1 QPIPYGLPP
10 HGPMVRRLCREP
22 WKKWA
27 RKGAIRSVRD
37 TRLDTAGNRG
47 FSGASTMPGADVWRR
62 SETSRGLEPDG
73 WLVRR
78 MGVDAT
84 GMKTRM
90 RLRWPSGGEVCRTEH
105 NGKKCQ
111 KLWKG
116 EVLPLDRSLLM
127 GDSSDA
133 SFQRVFIPIS
143 GLCSMKALYT
153 QRVRTLISSKAR
165 TSASMAIGLTT
176 PPPAPAPPPSGG
188 ARRSCP

>member
-1 QPIPYGLPP
+1 
-10 HGPMVRRLCREP
+10 MVRRLCREP
-22 WKKWA
+22 WKKWT
-27 RKGAIRSVRD
+27 RQGAIRAVRD

-127 GDSSDA
+127 GDFSVVLLRSDCVPFSEKNHMKVLKNQCIWTMLCPSERLA
-133 SFQRVFIPIS
+133 GATRRTHTVVS
-143 GLCSMKALYT
+143 GV
-153 QRVRTLISSKAR
+153 Q
-165 TSASMAIGLTT
+165 T
-176 PPPAPAPPPSGG
+176 PSQ
-188 ARRSCP
+188 CPDME